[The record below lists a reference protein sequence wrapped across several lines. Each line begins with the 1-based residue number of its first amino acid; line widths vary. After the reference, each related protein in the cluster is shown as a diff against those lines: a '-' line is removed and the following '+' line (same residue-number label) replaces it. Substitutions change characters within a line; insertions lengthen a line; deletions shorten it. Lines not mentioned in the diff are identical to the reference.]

1 MAQKLQALRALA
13 VIPSDDA
20 NVPFPAAVTSGTNT
34 SVVGSKLVNSS
45 ATFITSGVSIGDI
58 VYNNT
63 LGLAATVVGVESNT
77 TLKLNANIFT
87 TTLPNNYVIY
97 NGNTNT
103 GSQTPCVFFV
113 GVAGDVN
120 VVTEAGDTVL
130 FKNLQDGQFVPVSVT
145 RILDNDTNAQSIVAL
160 W

>member
-20 NVPFPAAVTSGTNT
+20 NVPFPAVIRSAYNT
-34 SVVGSKLVNSS
+34 GLDTDALIDSN
-45 ATFITSGVSIGDI
+45 ATFITSGVQAGDI
-58 VYNNT
+58 LYSKT
-63 LGLAATVVGVESNT
+63 DFTAATVVSVTSET
-77 TLKLNANIFT
+77 RLELNANIFSG
-87 TTLPNNYVIY
+87 TLHEYVLY
-97 NGNTNT
+97 TGNTNT

-113 GVAGDVN
+113 GVGGDVN

-130 FKNLQDGQFVPVSVT
+130 FKKLQNGQFIPVSVT
-145 RILDNDTNAQSIVAL
+145 RILDTNTTAQFIVAL

>member
-1 MAQKLQALRALA
+1 MAQKLQALRALS

-20 NVPFPAAVTSGTNT
+20 NVPFPSVVTSGTNT
-34 SVVGSKLVNSS
+34 SVVGSKLVDSS

-63 LGLAATVVGVESNT
+63 LGLAATVTRVESNT
-77 TLKLNANIFT
+77 SLRINADIFT
-87 TTLPNNYVIY
+87 ATPNEYVIY

-130 FKNLQDGQFVPVSVT
+130 FKNLQNGQFVPVSVT
-145 RILDNDTNAQSIVAL
+145 RILDTDTNAQSIVAL